1 MNATT
6 TLNPEAML
14 LLREGWRLL
23 IEQLGLT
30 KATQF
35 VMLIER
41 GQGDS
46 VREMT
51 EYWGDMTIE
60 DIHHRVIQWKT
71 TSPHQIHS
79 SHADA

>member
-6 TLNPEAML
+6 TLSPEAIS

-23 IEQLGLT
+23 TEQLGVQ

-46 VREMT
+46 VEEIIR
-51 EYWGDMTIE
+51 YWGDPDIE
-60 DIHHRVIQWKT
+60 DIHHQITTWKNM
-71 TSPHQIHS
+71 PRQHV
-79 SHADA
+79 

>member
-6 TLNPEAML
+6 TLNPEAIS

-23 IEQLGLT
+23 IEQLGIQ

-46 VREMT
+46 VREIT
-51 EYWGDMTIE
+51 DYWGDMTIE
-60 DIHHRVIQWKT
+60 EIHHCVIQWKHHVPT
-71 TSPHQIHS
+71 AH
-79 SHADA
+79 HA

>member
-6 TLNPEAML
+6 TLNPEAIS

-23 IEQLGLT
+23 IEQLGIQ

-46 VREMT
+46 VREIT
-51 EYWGDMTIE
+51 DYWGDMAIE
-60 DIHHRVIQWKT
+60 EIHHRVIQWKNHVPT
-71 TSPHQIHS
+71 TH
-79 SHADA
+79 HA

>member
-6 TLNPEAML
+6 TINPEAIS

-23 IEQLGLT
+23 IEQLGIH

-46 VREMT
+46 VDEIT
-51 EYWGDMTIE
+51 SYWGDTDIE
-60 DIHHRVIQWKT
+60 EIHHQVMKWKT
-71 TSPHQIHS
+71 GGKS
-79 SHADA
+79 